1 MFQIQKIWEP
11 ECMQQILVR
20 PMLIIFNL
28 PHMDNK
34 SNLWLN
40 KSYVR
45 RQLKW
50 WNAFSA
56 ETFTYICTKRWTL
69 LRCDKIQP
77 RVFCMHIK
85 FHFSAES
92 ALLVSETRFSV
103 RTPTGAAMP
112 RGYCTWINGAA
123 RNLKFLHHCASA
135 RLLPPS
141 WLLIGPWGCLFILRK
156 SFE

>member
-1 MFQIQKIWEP
+1 
-11 ECMQQILVR
+11 MQQISVR
-20 PMLIIFNL
+20 SMLIIFNL

-69 LRCDKIQP
+69 LRCDKIQLNSSIL
-77 RVFCMHIK
+77 HAHQI
-85 FHFSAES
+85 S
-92 ALLVSETRFSV
+92 LLSEV
-103 RTPTGAAMP
+103 CTPSIRNQVQRENP
-112 RGYCTWINGAA
+112 DWRGHATWLLHLDKRRAIWNSCITAQA
-123 RNLKFLHHCASA
+123 RGSCLQAS
-135 RLLPPS
+135 S
-141 WLLIGPWGCLFILRK
+141 WLDHGTVSSYWERPLNN
-156 SFE
+156 SVS